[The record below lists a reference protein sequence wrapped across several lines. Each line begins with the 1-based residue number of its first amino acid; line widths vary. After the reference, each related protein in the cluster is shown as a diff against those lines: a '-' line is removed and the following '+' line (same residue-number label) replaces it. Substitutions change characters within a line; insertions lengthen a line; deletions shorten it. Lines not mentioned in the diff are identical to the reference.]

1 MSLKVL
7 FLSSPAEHHGEK
19 KSLSYTEFWLLSNE
33 VNPKKIHRRPKY
45 FKTIKGT
52 ETPLD
57 LTGRYRDIPQ

>member
-1 MSLKVL
+1 MYKNKNLKRQ
-7 FLSSPAEHHGEK
+7 K
-19 KSLSYTEFWLLSNE
+19 KR
-33 VNPKKIHRRPKY
+33 KKKKKTHRRPKY

>member
-7 FLSSPAEHHGEK
+7 FLSSPGRTPWWK

-33 VNPKKIHRRPKY
+33 VNPRKIHRRPKY

-52 ETPLD
+52 KTPLD
-57 LTGRYRDIPQ
+57 LMGRYRDIPQ